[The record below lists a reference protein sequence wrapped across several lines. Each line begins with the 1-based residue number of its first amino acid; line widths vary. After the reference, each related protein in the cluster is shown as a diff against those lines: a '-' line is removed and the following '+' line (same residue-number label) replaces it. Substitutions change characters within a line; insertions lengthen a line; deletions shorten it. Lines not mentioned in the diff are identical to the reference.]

1 MYSCTGKSDVLLLHA
16 IPGRLFST
24 SRTAP
29 ALHVLFLKQMCG
41 IGGFQINNSAGGRRI
56 SGSPGL
62 GEYLLST
69 MQKKLRHRGPDGQGC
84 ITSCDGTVGFCHTR
98 LAIVDLSANGS
109 QPMATTDGQFAIT
122 FNGEIY
128 NWQELRKELVQ
139 RGVSFQS
146 HSDTEVILA
155 GYREWGYDVLQKLR
169 GMYAFALWDEQDKSL
184 FCARDQVGKKPFIH
198 GESPKGFFFASEIPP
213 LLAISQTA
221 GIDTGLDGTGLAN
234 MLLHNLRHI
243 PEPCTAYKGLRKLRP
258 GHALVVKDGRVRRMW
273 RHWLPKSRK
282 VDTPQQLR
290 AILEEA
296 VAVRSIADVPV
307 GALLSGGVDSSA
319 IVNLMQR
326 QSNEPVRTYAFGA
339 DKDDEDLRR
348 ARIMANQLGTQHKEF
363 YFDPDRQFEIF
374 RRMLATYGE
383 PIMLLPL
390 IHAYEISEA
399 IHDDGIKVV
408 LNGNGADELF
418 YGYTGHLRTARVTR
432 LMNMFGWIRHI
443 IPETKHSELSVF
455 MAPPGKRKAMFYR
468 RKAEERWP
476 KLFQDDVVSTLEHVV
491 SKEMEAW
498 GQLLPNHDFIDESN
512 YLSLLIENTHSL
524 TIASDLPAMMASVE
538 MRSPFLDEEVISA
551 AMGIHFSKK
560 VKGPKDGSQLK
571 NILRK
576 AVADLVPQELLY
588 APKRGFGMGVQEK
601 DVLLGPWRAHA
612 DEVFNAYPDLGFFD
626 TSKVKA
632 MWTNAKRMGSGQWDL
647 LAKLLA
653 IGVWLDGVHR

>member
-1 MYSCTGKSDVLLLHA
+1 
-16 IPGRLFST
+16 
-24 SRTAP
+24 
-29 ALHVLFLKQMCG
+29 MCG
-41 IGGFQINNSAGGRRI
+41 IGGFQINNSAAGGRGI
-56 SGSPGL
+56 ASSPEL
-62 GEYLLST
+62 VKYLLST
-69 MQKKLRHRGPDGQGC
+69 MQKKLHHRGPDGQGY
-84 ITSCDGTVGFCHTR
+84 ITSPDTTIGLCHTR
-98 LAIVDLSANGS
+98 LAIIDLSASGS
-109 QPMATTDGQFAIT
+109 QPMATTDRRFIIT

-128 NWQELRKELVQ
+128 NWKELREELVQ
-139 RGVSFQS
+139 CGVSFQS
-146 HSDTEVILA
+146 HSDTEVILT
-155 GYREWGYDVLQKLR
+155 GYREWGYDILQKLR
-169 GMYAFALWDEQDKSL
+169 GMYAFSIWDDRDKSL
-184 FCARDQVGKKPFIH
+184 FCARDQVGKKPFIY

-221 GIDTGLDGTGLAN
+221 GIDIELDETGLAN

-258 GHALVVKDGRVRRMW
+258 GHALVVKNGRISRIW
-273 RHWLPKSRK
+273 RHWSPHSKK
-282 VDTPQQLR
+282 VDTHQQLR
-290 AILEEA
+290 VILEEA
-296 VAVRSIADVPV
+296 VAVRSVADVQV

-326 QSNEPVRTYAFGA
+326 KSNEPVRTYAFGA

-363 YFDPDRQFEIF
+363 YFDPTRQFEVF
-374 RRMLATYGE
+374 NKMLATHGE

-399 IHDDGIKVV
+399 VRDDGIKVV

-432 LMNMFGWIRHI
+432 LMNMLGWVRHL
-443 IPETKHSELSVF
+443 IPDTEHSELSVF
-455 MAPPGKRKAMFYR
+455 MALPGKRKAMFYR
-468 RKAEERWP
+468 RKAEECWP
-476 KLFQDDVVSTLEHVV
+476 KIFQDETVSTLELVV
-491 SKEMEAW
+491 CKEMEAW
-498 GQLLPNHDFIDESN
+498 GKLLPNHDFIDESN

-538 MRSPFLDEEVISA
+538 MRAPFLDQEVISA

-576 AVADLVPQELLY
+576 AVEDLVPQELLY

-601 DVLLGPWRAHA
+601 NVLLGPWRVHA
-612 DEVFNAYPDLGFFD
+612 DEVFNTYPDLGLFD
-626 TSKVKA
+626 TTKVKA
-632 MWTNAKRMGSGQWDL
+632 MWINAKDRSEGQWDL
-647 LAKLLA
+647 LAKLFA
-653 IGVWLDGVHR
+653 IGLWEKMK